1 MTLTLKDIENAKPGD
16 RPSRR
21 FDGKGLYL
29 EVAPSGGKWWRLKYR
44 LHGKD
49 KRLALGVYPDVG
61 LADARKQCDA
71 ARKLLAQGIDPSAV
85 KREQKARASAER
97 LAKKNE
103 SAVQLRVALDGAV
116 EIWKGR
122 ALVKLKSAEA
132 CAVRDLLI
140 RLTA

>member
-1 MTLTLKDIENAKPGD
+1 MALTLKDIENAKPSD
-16 RPSRR
+16 RPTRR
-21 FDGKGLYL
+21 FDGNGLYL

-61 LADARKQCDA
+61 LADARKQRDV

-85 KREQKARASAER
+85 KRDQKARASAER

-103 SAVQLRVALDGAV
+103 LAVQLRIALDGAV

-122 ALVKLKSAEA
+122 ALVKLKSTEA

-140 RLTA
+140 KLTA